1 MSQTN
6 RLKAVIADDE
16 KHIRM
21 LFKKVLTRMNC
32 DVVGEASNGLEAV
45 DLFIRKRPDLLLLDI
60 NMPYLKGEEALKMI
74 MEISPDA
81 FVIIL
86 TSVAD
91 AESVDRCIS
100 LGAADYI
107 RKDTPFGKMAGMIGE
122 SWRSAGER
130 NI

>member
-1 MSQTN
+1 MNETN
-6 RLKAVIADDE
+6 RLRAVIADDE

-21 LFKKVLTRMNC
+21 LFKKVLTKMNC

-45 DLFIRKRPDLLLLDI
+45 DLFSRERPDLTLLDI
-60 NMPYLKGEEALKMI
+60 NMPFMTGEEALKKI

-91 AESVDRCIS
+91 AKSIETCIS

-107 RKDTPFGKMAGMIGE
+107 RKDTPLKEMVNLITE
-122 SWRSAGER
+122 SWRSVGQR
-130 NI
+130 KS